1 MLARTRILPARTNR
15 PDDPRAR
22 ALAEVETLGWL
33 LDRSMSVPGT
43 GGRRFGID
51 GIIGLVP
58 GVGDLVGGLIGLFL
72 VWRASRMGLPSIVVA
87 RMLIT
92 TLIDMTLGAIPFV
105 GDVFDFWFK
114 SNARNL
120 DVMRRHLERPDRST
134 HDDWAAVLA
143 VVGAVL
149 AIVIASGWLLASALG
164 AVFGVFS

>member
-1 MLARTRILPARTNR
+1 MLSRTRIVPGRANR
-15 PDDPRAR
+15 SGDRRAR
-22 ALAEVETLGWL
+22 ALAEVEGLAWL
-33 LDRSMSVPGT
+33 LDRSMSLPGT

-58 GVGDLVGGLIGLFL
+58 GIGDLMGGLIGLFL

-105 GDVFDFWFK
+105 GDIFDFWFK

-120 DVMRRHLERPDRST
+120 DLMRRHLERPDRST
-134 HDDWAAVLA
+134 RDDWAAVLA
-143 VVGAVL
+143 VVAAIVG
-149 AIVIASGWLLASALG
+149 IVIASVWLLASALG
-164 AVFGVFS
+164 AVFGAFS